1 MPDPR
6 PLSDRTA
13 GQVRRP
19 LGAVVALK
27 SLHLAKSRIDAEVG
41 FRRELAWSMLV
52 DTVTALQ
59 AVIPVVVV
67 VGDGLP
73 PVGSAQLV
81 PDPGRDLNAAFTAGA
96 AHLLDHGITEVLASV
111 ADLPALRSAS
121 VDQFVGA
128 LPQQRRLFLRDAAGF
143 GTTMLLARALRG
155 PRDLD
160 PRFEGRSADNH
171 LRSGA
176 ADPAPEN
183 WPDARLDVDTLD
195 DLRRAAGMGLGTRTE
210 ALLRDVDHH

>member
-1 MPDPR
+1 M
-6 PLSDRTA
+6 
-13 GQVRRP
+13 
-19 LGAVVALK
+19 VALK

-143 GTTMLLARALRG
+143 GTTMLLARSCA
-155 PRDLD
+155 
-160 PRFEGRSADNH
+160 GRATWIPGS
-171 LRSGA
+171 
-176 ADPAPEN
+176 
-183 WPDARLDVDTLD
+183 
-195 DLRRAAGMGLGTRTE
+195 
-210 ALLRDVDHH
+210 RDVRPTITCARVRPIRRRRIGRMPAWTWTPWMICGGLPGWAWEHAPKPCCAMLIIIDRQRVGPLGPTRRRPHR